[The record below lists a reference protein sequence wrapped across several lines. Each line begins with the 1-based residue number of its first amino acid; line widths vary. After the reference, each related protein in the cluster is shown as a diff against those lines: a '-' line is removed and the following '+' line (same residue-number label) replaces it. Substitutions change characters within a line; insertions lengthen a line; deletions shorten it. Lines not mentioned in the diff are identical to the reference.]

1 MSVRG
6 GFQALDIRELLNKFN
21 ILDSDEFIEEL
32 ISVLRQCQNPNAV
45 LSKLVF
51 CLQRMKDSP
60 NTYFIDNPKLFESI
74 IGQKGQFAITIQ
86 IDGDNV
92 RILHARILGRFI
104 FLLAFYKKGGKKATD
119 YEKHLPIAE
128 ERLKRAKANLGGT
141 QNGCKR

>member
-1 MSVRG
+1 M
-6 GFQALDIRELLNKFN
+6 DIRELLEKFN

-32 ISVLRQCQNPNAV
+32 IAVLRQCQNPSAV

-60 NTYFIDNPKLFESI
+60 NTYFIENPKLFESI
-74 IGQKGQFAITIQ
+74 IGHKGQYSITIQ

-92 RILHARILGRFI
+92 RILHSRILGRFI

-119 YEKHLPIAE
+119 YEKHLPIAND
-128 ERLKRAKANLGGT
+128 RLSKVKVKLGGT
-141 QNGCKR
+141 KNDCKR